1 MNRTGPRRQLEQRGK
16 ILQAAAGLIATEG
29 YHGMSM
35 RSLAKASGH
44 SLANVYNYFSSKE
57 EILFALQKEAFET
70 LLEATGLALVDI
82 PDASGRLYC
91 FISHHVH
98 YFAERP
104 EVLRALVH
112 EAASLPDERRRVVR
126 RLKEQYFEIGRRI
139 VRDLLAREPLENG
152 GGDSDAA
159 ERRIDAAE
167 LERITYSL
175 FGMLNWIYG
184 WYQPRIH
191 GGPRQLARTIYGI
204 ALCGLVTDSPYRKIE
219 DGLEALFAP
228 AAPPIGSIEGR
239 PLEHL
244 TNDGAITT

>member
-1 MNRTGPRRQLEQRGK
+1 MSQVGRRHQLEQRGR
-16 ILQAAAGLIATEG
+16 ILQAAATLIAAEG

-44 SLANVYNYFSSKE
+44 SLANVYNYFPSKE
-57 EILFALQKEAFET
+57 EILFELQKEAFET
-70 LLEATGLALVDI
+70 LLEATGAALVDI
-82 PDASGRLYC
+82 PDAVRRLYC

-104 EVLRALVH
+104 EVLRTLVH

-139 VRDLLAREPLENG
+139 VRDLVGSQPDG
-152 GGDSDAA
+152 VG
-159 ERRIDAAE
+159 RRVDAAE

-184 WYQPRIH
+184 WYRPRIH
-191 GGPRQLARTIYGI
+191 GGPRQLARTIYEI
-204 ALCGLVTDSPYRKIE
+204 TLCGLTADSPYRE
-219 DGLEALFAP
+219 LLDGLETRFAAVPPPP
-228 AAPPIGSIEGR
+228 AGGPS
-239 PLEHL
+239 
-244 TNDGAITT
+244 DGATTP